1 MSQPFRDALL
11 LGIVQGIT
19 EFLPI
24 SSDGHLALCELLF
37 RVEEG
42 SLTFNVM
49 LHAGTLIATLIVLRQ
64 RAWRAFSEGLRAL
77 FQPSRFRTTAGGR
90 DAATVLVASLPTAV
104 IGLLL
109 RDPVD
114 VWTRSP
120 FVVGL
125 GFVGTSVWL
134 ISTYFITPG
143 DKEQPSLLGA
153 LLIGLAQG
161 LAVLPGL
168 SRSGSTIATALWLGV
183 RPERAFE
190 LSFLMSLPAVLGAIL
205 LESPRAM
212 HESFPA
218 GPALTGAMTAL
229 LSGMGALVLLRQVVT
244 RGRFS
249 LFALWTVP
257 LALATLAMAAVW
269 PPQH

>member
-11 LGIVQGIT
+11 LGVVQGIT

-37 RVEEG
+37 HVEEG

-49 LHAGTLIATLIVLRQ
+49 LHAGTFIGTLIVLRE
-64 RAWRAFSEGLRAL
+64 RAFRALSEGLRAL
-77 FQPSRFRTTAGGR
+77 FQPSRFRNTAGGR
-90 DAATVLVASLPTAV
+90 DAATVILASIPTAI

-114 VWTRSP
+114 IWTRSP
-120 FVVGL
+120 LAVGL
-125 GFVGTSVWL
+125 GFAGSSAWL
-134 ISTYFITPG
+134 ISTYFVRAG
-143 DKEQPSLLGA
+143 EKEQPSLLGA
-153 LLIGLAQG
+153 VVIGLAQG

-168 SRSGSTIATALWLGV
+168 SRSGSTIAAALWLGV
-183 RPERAFE
+183 RPQRAFE

-205 LESPRAM
+205 LEIPRALA
-212 HESFPA
+212 ESFPA
-218 GPALTGAMTAL
+218 GPALASAVMACLVGIAAL
-229 LSGMGALVLLRQVVT
+229 LLLRQVIA
-244 RGRFS
+244 RGKFA

-257 LALATLAMAAVW
+257 LTVATIAMAAVW
-269 PPQH
+269 PPS